1 MGRLTDMLPVL
12 VALAAVPI
20 HGTAATGKP
29 VTVNVRLDRE
39 AGAAS
44 PLIYGC
50 SLPAPGTPGARALLP
65 ELVRNGSFEAPPQG
79 IPLVLPE
86 RWGDAPGWDF
96 QARGEKQ
103 VIVRTGLGRGQPL
116 LIMQDKKWP
125 PHRITLFL
133 RKLDGPGG
141 IRVLFG
147 LRHAEDCVRWTL
159 GAQHNR
165 YHLLE
170 RVDDGDEQSLGP
182 AVPGHLET
190 GRVYRLH
197 VVVQYDGVACMLDG
211 RPIQGARANVLRHG
225 GVGLAAE
232 DATFECWGL
241 KVTDEKGRL
250 LYSLDDPERE
260 GDPAVARHWQIVAD
274 DLDQARYWWNLLY
287 PANGYFSQEIRALD
301 AEGGVG
307 IAQAGIPVE
316 AGATYRL
323 KLFLRSPQGVG
334 AVVALRRADGTSC
347 WREEVKGLEDV
358 WAPREFEFTA
368 PATDANASL
377 CIFAAGRGSVHVDRV
392 SLARA
397 DECTQFALRRGVM
410 EALRALRPPV
420 LRWPAG
426 AGLTHYEWERGVGP
440 RHERPPVPVS
450 HGGADGFEFAPNDF
464 GTDEFLA
471 LAEHVGARPIL
482 VTNPVLGLRPALYW
496 LEYCN
501 GSQRTRFGRRRA
513 DNGHPEPYGV
523 GLVQIP
529 SQGTEID
536 DAAYNITAA
545 AQAIRQ
551 ENPKV
556 RVLAPAAIK
565 LGAEEAHATVS
576 ARLGWQQAKGGMGFD
591 ALAKRLDTI
600 REEGRPVAVADW
612 APGASPA
619 DAAVTAAKA
628 LNVLARHADVLAMAT
643 CRGVVPEAG
652 AASRGAVFGASNG
665 SVAPSSV
672 WAVLKLFRAHAV
684 DELFETAV
692 DASGQRSSGLDVLA
706 GRAGEAVVVR
716 VVHNAAR
723 PTASWIC
730 FLGRSAQRLADT
742 ARVFHLAGEQG
753 GAPQASEIAVADGAF
768 PLDFP
773 PHSVTV
779 LVVPLKEKWDGL
791 LDRF

>member
-1 MGRLTDMLPVL
+1 MGRLTDVLPVL
-12 VALAAVPI
+12 VVLAAVPI
-20 HGTAATGKP
+20 QRTAATGKP
-29 VTVNVRLDRE
+29 ITVDVRLDRE
-39 AGAAS
+39 VGAAS
-44 PLIYGC
+44 ALIYGC

-65 ELVRNGSFEAPPQG
+65 ERVRNGSFEAAPQG

-103 VIVRTGLGRGQPL
+103 VIVRTRLGRGQPL
-116 LIMQDKKWP
+116 LVMQDKRWP

-141 IRVLFG
+141 VRVLFG

-159 GAQHNR
+159 GAKHNR

-170 RVDDGDEQSLGP
+170 RVDDGDAQGLGP
-182 AVPGHLET
+182 GVPGHLET

-197 VVVQYDGVACMLDG
+197 IAVQYDGVACMLDG
-211 RPIQGARANVLRHG
+211 RPIQGDRVRVLRHG
-225 GVGLAAE
+225 GVGLDAA

-241 KVTDEKGRL
+241 QVTDEKGRL

-260 GDPAVARHWQIVAD
+260 GDPEVARHWQIVAD
-274 DLDQARYWWNLLY
+274 DPERARYRRNLLY

-301 AEGGVG
+301 ADGGVG

-334 AVVALRRADGTSC
+334 AVVALRGADGTTC
-347 WREEVKGLEDV
+347 WREEVKGLGEV
-358 WAPREFEFTA
+358 WAPREFQLTA

-397 DECTQFALRRGVM
+397 DECTDFALRRGVV

-440 RHERPPVPVS
+440 PHERPPVPVS
-450 HGGADGFEFAPNDF
+450 RGGADGFESVPNDF

-471 LAEHVGARPIL
+471 LAEHVRARPIL

-496 LEYCN
+496 LEYGN

-523 GLVQIP
+523 DLVQIP
-529 SQGTEID
+529 PQGTEID
-536 DAAYNITAA
+536 DAAYNIAAA

-565 LGAEEAHATVS
+565 LGAEQAHATVS
-576 ARLGWQQAKGGMGFD
+576 PRLGWQQAKGVMGFD
-591 ALAKRLDTI
+591 ALAKRLAAV
-600 REEGRPVAVADW
+600 REEGRPVAAADW

-628 LNVLARHADVLAMAT
+628 LNVLGRHADVLAMAT
-643 CRGVVPEAG
+643 CRGVVCEAD
-652 AASRGAVFGASNG
+652 AASRGAVFVASG
-665 SVAPSSV
+665 RSVAPSSV
-672 WAVLKLFRAHAV
+672 WAVLKLFREHAV
-684 DELFETAV
+684 DQLFETAA
-692 DASGQRSSGLDVLA
+692 DASGTRSAGLDVLA

-716 VVHNAAR
+716 VVHAVPR
-723 PTASWIC
+723 RTASRIRV
-730 FLGRSAQRLADT
+730 LGRGAQRLAGT
-742 ARVFHLAGEQG
+742 ARVFRLAGEPG
-753 GAPQASEIAVADGAF
+753 RAPRASEIAVADGAF
-768 PLDFP
+768 PLDLP
-773 PHSVTV
+773 PRSVTV